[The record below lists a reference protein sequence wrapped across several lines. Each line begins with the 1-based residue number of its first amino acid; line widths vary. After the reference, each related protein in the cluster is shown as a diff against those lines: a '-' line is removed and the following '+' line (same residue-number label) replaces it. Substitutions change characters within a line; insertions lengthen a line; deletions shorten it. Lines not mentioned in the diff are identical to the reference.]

1 MNSNAPLAKLS
12 YSVLVASLIAAAICI
27 IFLATPR
34 LDWYWWLG
42 LALFALTAGVL
53 LAPVIAYRWTTR
65 PSRRYPVAPAIQ
77 SSDLR
82 IIGGHRVTSDER
94 WGRAA

>member
-12 YSVLVASLIAAAICI
+12 YSVLVASLITAAVCI
-27 IFLATPR
+27 VFLATPR

-42 LALFALTAGVL
+42 FVLFAVPVL
-53 LAPVIAYRWTTR
+53 AIVAPVIAYRWTTR

-77 SSDLR
+77 SCDLR
-82 IIGGHRVTSDER
+82 VIGGNRVSSDER
-94 WGRAA
+94 WAA